1 MVRLKS
7 LLCVPLPVVLGD
19 IYISNP
25 RSSNNRLNE
34 DSRARKNANRL
45 FDSQNNNR
53 GGVNVGEN
61 IPTYYSDQY
70 MTIEYTQESLKY
82 QRK

>member
-1 MVRLKS
+1 M
-7 LLCVPLPVVLGD
+7 
-19 IYISNP
+19 
-25 RSSNNRLNE
+25 NE

-61 IPTYYSDQY
+61 VPTYYNGQY

-82 QRK
+82 QSLWSKGNSLGK

>member
-1 MVRLKS
+1 MMSRSKY
-7 LLCVPLPVVLGD
+7 LLCLHAVIGD
-19 IYISNP
+19 IYVSNP

-53 GGVNVGEN
+53 GGVNVGKD
-61 IPTYYSDQY
+61 IPNYYEGQY
-70 MTIEYTQESLKY
+70 LTIEYSQESV
-82 QRK
+82 